1 MKKYDMADGNGDYWL
16 CLIMILLR
24 IFLPIFSEKSFQS
37 LDELKRQKAWYRV
50 TLRANIARPDSQQYL
65 YKLCLITNELYI
77 NLYNFENCLFSI
89 VVSVH

>member
-1 MKKYDMADGNGDYWL
+1 MADGNGDYWL

-37 LDELKRQKAWYRV
+37 LDELKRQKAWYRG